1 LPLLLREPKEALE
14 PEDEEP
20 GPVRELELKELC
32 WPLPE
37 NEEAEGAPYWE
48 LGAEPERSL
57 DEKPLPLE
65 LPLVGAPYWELGVE
79 PTRPLDEAPFPL
91 PLE

>member
-1 LPLLLREPKEALE
+1 VPLLVREPKEALE

-20 GPVRELELKELC
+20 GPLRELELKELC

-37 NEEAEGAPYWE
+37 LELKELCWPLPEAEGAPYWE

-57 DEKPLPLE
+57 DEKPE
-65 LPLVGAPYWELGVE
+65 LPMD
-79 PTRPLDEAPFPL
+79 RAPFLEQPWPL
-91 PLE
+91 